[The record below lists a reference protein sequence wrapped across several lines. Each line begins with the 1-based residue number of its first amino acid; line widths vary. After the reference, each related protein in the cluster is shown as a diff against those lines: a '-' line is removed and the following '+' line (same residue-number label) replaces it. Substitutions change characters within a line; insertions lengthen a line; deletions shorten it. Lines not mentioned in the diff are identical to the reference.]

1 MKFTQKFI
9 AYFCGRQPSRPG
21 FGRGG
26 CPGGDLAG
34 RSKRREASCCEATV
48 SSLSD
53 VVPWFPQVANTRRDP
68 THGRA
73 ALSIGLSFPAT
84 HDHPFRAIT
93 LLGCCSLTLLRSRAP
108 VFH

>member
-48 SSLSD
+48 SSL
-53 VVPWFPQVANTRRDP
+53 
-68 THGRA
+68 
-73 ALSIGLSFPAT
+73 
-84 HDHPFRAIT
+84 
-93 LLGCCSLTLLRSRAP
+93 
-108 VFH
+108 